1 MRLSSVM
8 FAVALLFSSV
18 VFAQHS
24 STSSAPSS
32 AAPSSPPAAPASSP
46 SPASSSSSSSSASSF
61 HSAPSSPSPAS
72 PPSFSSSSPSSMSSH
87 GSSASAS
94 SISEPAASHSQ
105 AQTNEAQPSDA
116 RPSEPH
122 GSEAAP
128 ERFTPGAKIGSEEKI
143 APSSRIG
150 EGPAANGKEQEKER
164 YKRAPESDLRRP
176 ICKDGPCK
184 EVVPKP
190 PVESDLRRPVC
201 KDKLCTC
208 PPGEVQGQHGGCVA
222 SNPTNGSDQCGTGQY
237 WNGGACTAI
246 VRACQANEYWNGVAC
261 VNSQAECANFSASA
275 ASVANEV
282 RAARAQMQ
290 SACMDDPSGQ
300 ECSNL
305 KQNYAGAIERYR
317 MAMSGAP
324 ANCRAMLPD
333 PLSL

>member
-8 FAVALLFSSV
+8 FAAVLLCSSAV
-18 VFAQHS
+18 LAQHS

-32 AAPSSPPAAPASSP
+32 PPAAPAPSP
-46 SPASSSSSSSSASSF
+46 SPSSSSSSSSSASSF

-72 PPSFSSSSPSSMSSH
+72 PPSFSSSSSSSMSSH
-87 GSSASAS
+87 TSSAPAS
-94 SISEPAASHSQ
+94 STSEPAVSRSTV
-105 AQTNEAQPSDA
+105 QTNEARS
-116 RPSEPH
+116 
-122 GSEAAP
+122 SEAAP
-128 ERFTPGAKIGSEEKI
+128 ERVTPGAKIGSDEKI

-150 EGPAANGKEQEKER
+150 EGPADKEKQEKEKNQR
-164 YKRAPESDLRRP
+164 SPESDLRRP

-201 KDKLCTC
+201 KDKPCAC
-208 PPGEVQGQHGGCVA
+208 PPGEVLGKNGGCIA

-237 WNGGACTAI
+237 WNGATCTVI
-246 VRACQANEYWNGVAC
+246 TRTCQPNEYWNGVAC
-261 VNSQAECANFSASA
+261 VNLQTECATINASA
-275 ASVANEV
+275 ALTANEV

-305 KQNYAGAIERYR
+305 KQSYAAAIERYR
-317 MAMSGAP
+317 MAISGAP

>member
-8 FAVALLFSSV
+8 FAAVLLCSSAV
-18 VFAQHS
+18 LAQHS
-24 STSSAPSS
+24 STSS
-32 AAPSSPPAAPASSP
+32 APSSPPAAPASSP

-72 PPSFSSSSPSSMSSH
+72 PPSFSSSSSSSMSSH
-87 GSSASAS
+87 ASSAPAT
-94 SISEPAASHSQ
+94 SISEPAASRST
-105 AQTNEAQPSDA
+105 AQTNEA

-122 GSEAAP
+122 VSEAAP
-128 ERFTPGAKIGSEEKI
+128 ERVTPGAKIGSEEKI

-150 EGPAANGKEQEKER
+150 ERPADKEKQEKEKYPR
-164 YKRAPESDLRRP
+164 SPESDLRRP

-201 KDKLCTC
+201 KDKPCTC
-208 PPGEVQGQHGGCVA
+208 PPGEVLGKQGGCVA
-222 SNPTNGSDQCGTGQY
+222 SNPVNGSDQCGTGQY

-246 VRACQANEYWNGVAC
+246 VRACQPNEYWNGVAC
-261 VNSQAECANFSASA
+261 VNSQTECATINASA
-275 ASVANEV
+275 ALAANEV

-300 ECSNL
+300 ECSDL
-305 KQNYAGAIERYR
+305 KQSYAGAIERYR
-317 MAMSGAP
+317 MAISGAP

-333 PLSL
+333 PVSL